1 MALDQEWLQRQ
12 AENFQLG
19 VELRVEKNFLLKDND
34 KARKFKKKFP
44 FPKSPKK
51 QSYK

>member
-12 AENFQLG
+12 VENFQLD
-19 VELRVEKNFLLKDND
+19 VEQRVEKDSLLKNND

-44 FPKSPKK
+44 FPKSLKK

>member
-12 AENFQLG
+12 AENFWLG
-19 VELRVEKNFLLKDND
+19 VEQRVEKNFLLKDND

-44 FPKSPKK
+44 FPKSLKK
-51 QSYK
+51 

>member
-1 MALDQEWLQRQ
+1 MALDHEWLQRQ
-12 AENFQLG
+12 AGNFQLG
-19 VELRVEKNFLLKDND
+19 VEQRVEKNFLLKDND

-44 FPKSPKK
+44 FPKSLKK

>member
-1 MALDQEWLQRQ
+1 MALDQEWPQRQ
-12 AENFQLG
+12 VENFQLD
-19 VELRVEKNFLLKDND
+19 VEQRVEKDFLLKNND

-44 FPKSPKK
+44 FPKSLKK

>member
-1 MALDQEWLQRQ
+1 MALDQEWPQRQ
-12 AENFQLG
+12 VENFQLD
-19 VELRVEKNFLLKDND
+19 VEQKVEKDFLLKDND

-44 FPKSPKK
+44 FSKSFKK